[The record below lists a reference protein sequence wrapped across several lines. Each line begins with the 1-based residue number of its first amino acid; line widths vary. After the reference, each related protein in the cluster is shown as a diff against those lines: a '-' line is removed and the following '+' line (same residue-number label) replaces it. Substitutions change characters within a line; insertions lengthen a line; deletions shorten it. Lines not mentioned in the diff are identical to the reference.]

1 MDALGVAQGTQYDLR
16 VPGHVP
22 GVPTSLQELSLC
34 GPPTDAALCRFRVGP
49 ADASPRTCDQ
59 ARRCAAPAWAAAGRR
74 ALEADGQQVVVVGAA
89 RGNTGRMHALQF
101 TSYGGPEVLSW
112 ADAPDPHAG
121 AGQVR
126 IAVRAASV
134 NPIDWKL
141 VSGAMSGGEPLTGT
155 GYLGFDAAGVVDE
168 VGPGVG
174 DVSVGDEVFGRGQ
187 NTQAEYAVL
196 DSWVRKP
203 PSVDW
208 AVAAAAGVAGETGE
222 RALRLLGV
230 QAGDMVFIDGG
241 AGGVGAVAVQMALAR
256 GARVVASAGEANQDY
271 LREVGA
277 IPVRYGEGVADRVR
291 AAAGGQ
297 VDAVFDVAGKTP
309 IEQLTSLVSVPSRVL
324 SIANFAAGQAGA
336 RVTGGGEDSRPMEAL
351 AEVAELLAQN
361 KLVIKVQTF
370 PFDRAAEAYRI
381 SQNGHVRGKLVLVP

>member
-1 MDALGVAQGTQYDLR
+1 VGLHRLGQPSVDG
-16 VPGHVP
+16 
-22 GVPTSLQELSLC
+22 
-34 GPPTDAALCRFRVGP
+34 
-49 ADASPRTCDQ
+49 
-59 ARRCAAPAWAAAGRR
+59 
-74 ALEADGQQVVVVGAA
+74 ALEADGQEVVVVGAR
-89 RGNTGRMHALQF
+89 RGNTGRMQALQF

-141 VSGAMSGGEPLTGT
+141 LSGAMSGGQPLTGT
-155 GYLGFDAAGVVDE
+155 GYLGYDAAGVVDE
-168 VGPGVG
+168 VGPEVG
-174 DVSVGDEVFGRGQ
+174 DVSVGDDVFGRGQ
-187 NTQAEYAVL
+187 NTHAEYAVL
-196 DSWVRKP
+196 DSWARKP

-230 QAGDMVFIDGG
+230 QAGDTVFIDGG
-241 AGGVGAVAVQMALAR
+241 AGGVGAVAVQMALTR
-256 GARVVASAGEANQDY
+256 RARVVASASEANQDY

-277 IPVRYGEGVADRVR
+277 IPVSYGEGVADRVR

-309 IEQLTSLVSVPSRVL
+309 IEQLTSLVAEPSRVL

-381 SQNGHVRGKLVLVP
+381 SQSGHVRGKLVLVP